1 MSELATV
8 SVTLLLFAKAR
19 ELVGKSSVIIS
30 LPSSVSSSSVLV
42 SHILT
47 FYPVL
52 QRLGNTF
59 VLSLNENYIDPE
71 EEIVLRSGDELA
83 VIPPISG
90 EVMALLLGE
99 PRTFVLEMKRIN
111 SLTWFIIILRGCVRI
126 INILAA

>member
-1 MSELATV
+1 MSDLPTV

-47 FYPVL
+47 FYPEL
-52 QRLGNTF
+52 ERLGNTF

-90 EVMALLLGE
+90 G
-99 PRTFVLEMKRIN
+99 
-111 SLTWFIIILRGCVRI
+111 
-126 INILAA
+126 

>member
-1 MSELATV
+1 MSDLATV

-19 ELVGKSSVIIS
+19 ELVGKSSVIIN
-30 LPSSVSSSSVLV
+30 LPSSVSSSAVLV
-42 SHILT
+42 SHILSAC
-47 FYPVL
+47 PVL

-90 EVMALLLGE
+90 G
-99 PRTFVLEMKRIN
+99 
-111 SLTWFIIILRGCVRI
+111 
-126 INILAA
+126 

>member
-1 MSELATV
+1 MSDQDNV

-19 ELVGKSSVIIS
+19 ELVGKSSVIIR
-30 LPSSVSSSSVLV
+30 LPSSVSTSASLV
-42 SHILT
+42 SHILSL
-47 FYPVL
+47 YPVL

-90 EVMALLLGE
+90 G
-99 PRTFVLEMKRIN
+99 
-111 SLTWFIIILRGCVRI
+111 
-126 INILAA
+126 